1 MNEKIKANLEKAKTA
16 LGKVSKKIWV
26 LIAVALVLVAA
37 GITIFLYNRPYSV
50 LITDSNAEEIS
61 TVMSWLE
68 TQGIQDYRM
77 EGMSTILVP
86 SGQETNLKA
95 RLMMEGY
102 PKQGFSYV
110 AWNSH
115 RLVPTSTCGGCRTRR
130 IGSCGPSRR

>member
-77 EGMSTILVP
+77 EGIDRKSV
-86 SGQETNLKA
+86 
-95 RLMMEGY
+95 
-102 PKQGFSYV
+102 V
-110 AWNSH
+110 
-115 RLVPTSTCGGCRTRR
+115 
-130 IGSCGPSRR
+130 